1 MKIFKK
7 ILLIIMVFIIIC
19 TIFVSFDRK
28 VLSINIQS
36 NLRKPIKVGVVI
48 HSFTPYMSLIRQN
61 LEEIEK
67 ESDGNVKFTFWDSDN
82 NEAKQS
88 EIIDKLLLE
97 ENVDLI
103 LLNLVNLKEDVIKT
117 IIDKIKQNEIPVILF
132 FYLKPANMDAIKQY
146 DKAFVVGLD
155 FNEAGKLQGEILV
168 DEWNLNKEAID
179 KNKDNI
185 LQYVMLT
192 GPRSNEMSEKITQSS
207 ILAINNAG
215 IQTEEIASP
224 NANWKREIA
233 KQAIESLY
241 LRYNGKIEAI
251 IASFDDMALGAV
263 DALQQYGY
271 NKGDKTKM
279 IPVIGVSGLPE
290 VKEYIKKGF
299 MTGSVET
306 DPRVLAKAL
315 YTVGMNL
322 VYGREPLDG
331 TDYKLNSENSIKF
344 NFEKYP

>member
-1 MKIFKK
+1 MIIKMKIFKK

-179 KNKDNI
+179 KNKDNMMQYAI
-185 LQYVMLT
+185 LQ
-192 GPRSNEMSEKITQSS
+192 GPVNDPATLARTKSS
-207 ILAINNAG
+207 IQTINDAG
-215 IQTEEIASP
+215 I
-224 NANWKREIA
+224 
-233 KQAIESLY
+233 
-241 LRYNGKIEAI
+241 
-251 IASFDDMALGAV
+251 
-263 DALQQYGY
+263 
-271 NKGDKTKM
+271 KTQELFS
-279 IPVIGVSGLPE
+279 IPCGW
-290 VKEYIKKGF
+290 
-299 MTGSVET
+299 MQNCA
-306 DPRVLAKAL
+306 RV
-315 YTVGMNL
+315 NL
-322 VYGREPLDG
+322 EDVFFL
-331 TDYKLNSENSIKF
+331 I
-344 NFEKYP
+344 